1 MLSEI
6 KRRKK
11 NKKKTQQNQT
21 LKIFIL
27 QWWNIFDI
35 FKAKILDSKFSE
47 WKANILIFSISWT
60 FWSPFFFSQYQGIE
74 KKLEEGFVSEDY
86 KLRFWKSFCSREA
99 VMGSVTEKGV
109 T

>member
-1 MLSEI
+1 M
-6 KRRKK
+6 
-11 NKKKTQQNQT
+11 
-21 LKIFIL
+21 
-27 QWWNIFDI
+27 D
-35 FKAKILDSKFSE
+35 
-47 WKANILIFSISWT
+47 ILI
-60 FWSPFFFSQYQGIE
+60 PLFFSQYQDIE